1 MELCNGKACLHNHL
15 KDMGRRPELP
25 AAEQMSIKDCL
36 PIHGKSGPAGT
47 KTICDKKLW
56 AEGARQSVSNMSP
69 GSCI

>member
-1 MELCNGKACLHNHL
+1 
-15 KDMGRRPELP
+15 MGRRPELP

-36 PIHGKSGPAGT
+36 PVHYMVSLVLLVQRP
-47 KTICDKKLW
+47 ICGKKLW